1 LFNWRGQFTPDFVD
15 YLLSHFARKGEFVVD
30 PFSGSGTVLQEAA
43 LRGLQGSGFEIN
55 PSAYAMSKFF
65 SFANLTREQ
74 RIDLSLGLERKLRS
88 YLGEYGGER
97 VYSHD
102 PEYRVAYAG
111 LLKVGASLFPEL
123 TKSEIIL
130 LLNALFLSERD
141 KKLRLKESIEK
152 SFSYVDKQLLA
163 LPYSPFSIEANLGDA
178 RQVGLKWTEEIDLI
192 LTSPPYINVFN
203 YHQNYRAFVE
213 IFDFDLLKVA
223 NSEFGSNRK
232 NRGNRFKTVVQYC
245 LDMEQALRSFWVALK
260 PRAYL
265 IIVLGR
271 ESNVRSV
278 AFQNGRLVVDL
289 LTEIGGFSRI
299 DVLTREFV
307 NKFGMSIKEDILI
320 YERLDER
327 PASLT
332 AGRSTAL
339 HHLELGLAR
348 PLEGEI
354 RSDLLQAIESMDSIQ
369 PSPLFDSRVV
379 FKHAQDTA

>member
-1 LFNWRGQFTPDFVD
+1 
-15 YLLSHFARKGEFVVD
+15 
-30 PFSGSGTVLQEAA
+30 
-43 LRGLQGSGFEIN
+43 
-55 PSAYAMSKFF
+55 
-65 SFANLTREQ
+65 
-74 RIDLSLGLERKLRS
+74 
-88 YLGEYGGER
+88 
-97 VYSHD
+97 
-102 PEYRVAYAG
+102 
-111 LLKVGASLFPEL
+111 
-123 TKSEIIL
+123 
-130 LLNALFLSERD
+130 
-141 KKLRLKESIEK
+141 
-152 SFSYVDKQLLA
+152 
-163 LPYSPFSIEANLGDA
+163 
-178 RQVGLKWTEEIDLI
+178 
-192 LTSPPYINVFN
+192 
-203 YHQNYRAFVE
+203 
-213 IFDFDLLKVA
+213 
-223 NSEFGSNRK
+223 
-232 NRGNRFKTVVQYC
+232 
-245 LDMEQALRSFWVALK
+245 MEQALRSFWVALK